1 MERTVCVRELQKG
14 LAGLKRGLRGG
25 AGGCAGSPAWL
36 PRSLSQSR
44 LLLVVRL
51 RASGITCLHFS
62 VSVCKMRMIIIV
74 PIS

>member
-1 MERTVCVRELQKG
+1 MEGPGGALARTV
-14 LAGLKRGLRGG
+14 
-25 AGGCAGSPAWL
+25 GSPAWL